1 MKFLLSYHFDR
12 FFMVLGISVVVAW
25 ALTPLVRW
33 VARAV
38 GMVDQPST
46 RRIHTVPIPRGGGVA
61 VFVAFHASLMITE
74 FCTPGTLLGSL
85 GPNWQPFFLL
95 ASFILLLVGLI
106 DDAFD
111 LSPWLKLAGQIFVAS
126 LMYGAGARIGTF
138 FPADMPEAVNYAL
151 TMIWYIG
158 IINAFNLIDGMDGLA
173 AGLAV
178 ISALGL
184 AVCLASRGQFSEA
197 LPLIALCGACLGFLR
212 YNFHPASIFLGDCGS
227 MFLVLVLATIP
238 LYTGAKSAFL
248 ASVGVPLLVMGV
260 PLFDTVL
267 AIWRRS
273 LRAALPTLRG
283 DGVRSVHVMQADK
296 EHLHHRVLA
305 LGLSQRRAA
314 WLLYGISGVMV
325 LTAVFASFFQSRAT
339 GIVLLGFLTVAF
351 VMTRHLTNVELWDT
365 GRALLHVVRT
375 PTLNRLV
382 APIYMGLDILSLVLC
397 WFFSNRLVGIPATRM
412 HLLLPMP
419 LLIVPIVI
427 MLVLTNTY
435 QRSWHHVR
443 IRDYVLLVAALV
455 AGWVFGCI
463 IIILFGLRFPGWWRQ
478 AVVFMLSM
486 PFPVVGIRMVRAGI
500 VEGVMALERARDGDQ
515 EREQILAYGGGRTFS
530 SFRNIFNVTRQ
541 WKTRNIAGIIDDNLA
556 FSGRI
561 IEGIPILGRPVD
573 LPRLVRKYNI
583 SGIVITAELS
593 PEHRREI
600 RRMADELGIWL
611 REWTWAE
618 VDVADVAEEEGGEN
632 RNDVS

>member
-212 YNFHPASIFLGDCGS
+212 YNFHPPRFSWAIAAACSLGWFWRQYRS
-227 MFLVLVLATIP
+227 TP
-238 LYTGAKSAFL
+238 
-248 ASVGVPLLVMGV
+248 VP
-260 PLFDTVL
+260 
-267 AIWRRS
+267 
-273 LRAALPTLRG
+273 
-283 DGVRSVHVMQADK
+283 
-296 EHLHHRVLA
+296 
-305 LGLSQRRAA
+305 
-314 WLLYGISGVMV
+314 
-325 LTAVFASFFQSRAT
+325 
-339 GIVLLGFLTVAF
+339 
-351 VMTRHLTNVELWDT
+351 
-365 GRALLHVVRT
+365 
-375 PTLNRLV
+375 NRLSSPPSACRCLSWACRFSIRYWPSGAARCARPCQHCAV
-382 APIYMGLDILSLVLC
+382 TACAPCMSCRPTRSTCTTVC
-397 WFFSNRLVGIPATRM
+397 WPWASASGAPPGFSTA
-412 HLLLPMP
+412 
-419 LLIVPIVI
+419 
-427 MLVLTNTY
+427 
-435 QRSWHHVR
+435 S
-443 IRDYVLLVAALV
+443 AA
-455 AGWVFGCI
+455 
-463 IIILFGLRFPGWWRQ
+463 
-478 AVVFMLSM
+478 
-486 PFPVVGIRMVRAGI
+486 
-500 VEGVMALERARDGDQ
+500 
-515 EREQILAYGGGRTFS
+515 
-530 SFRNIFNVTRQ
+530 
-541 WKTRNIAGIIDDNLA
+541 
-556 FSGRI
+556 
-561 IEGIPILGRPVD
+561 
-573 LPRLVRKYNI
+573 
-583 SGIVITAELS
+583 
-593 PEHRREI
+593 
-600 RRMADELGIWL
+600 
-611 REWTWAE
+611 
-618 VDVADVAEEEGGEN
+618 
-632 RNDVS
+632 